1 MEESR
6 LTLLLIK
13 ILQLGD
19 RHFDLDFSIFN
30 SQFNFSP
37 YRFID
42 RYILIDS
49 FKTGRTSL
57 QIKI

>member
-1 MEESR
+1 MNKRQQRESFN
-6 LTLLLIK
+6 
-13 ILQLGD
+13 QENGGE
-19 RHFDLDFSIFN
+19 SIFN

-49 FKTGRTSL
+49 FKIDS
-57 QIKI
+57 